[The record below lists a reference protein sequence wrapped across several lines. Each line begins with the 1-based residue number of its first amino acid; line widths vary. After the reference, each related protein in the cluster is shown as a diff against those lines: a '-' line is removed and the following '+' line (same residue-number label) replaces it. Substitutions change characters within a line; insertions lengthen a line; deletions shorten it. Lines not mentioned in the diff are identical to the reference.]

1 MNHTQHKQKYGFIS
15 VLAIITLIFLLT
27 GCSANEN
34 DEYKQGCINDMYAIE
49 STGECYIVVLF
60 DDGTE
65 QTFSIDGEL
74 FDILHFGN
82 PVTVWEDGRL
92 SIG

>member
-1 MNHTQHKQKYGFIS
+1 MKRTRQQQKYGFIS
-15 VLAIITLIFLLT
+15 VLAIITLIILLT
-27 GCSANEN
+27 GCSANERS
-34 DEYKQGCINDMYAIE
+34 EYKQGCIDDMYAIE

-65 QTFSIDGEL
+65 HTFSIDSEL

-82 PVTVWEDGRL
+82 PVTVWKDGRL

>member
-1 MNHTQHKQKYGFIS
+1 MKIYNKRLIS
-15 VLAIITLIFLLT
+15 GLIIITLIFLLT
-27 GCSANEN
+27 GCSANESN
-34 DEYKQGCINDMYAIE
+34 EYRQGCIDDMYAIE

-60 DDGTE
+60 TDGTE
-65 QTFSIDGEL
+65 QTFSIDSEL
-74 FDILHFGN
+74 FDILYFGN

>member
-1 MNHTQHKQKYGFIS
+1 MKIGNKKLIS
-15 VLAIITLIFLLT
+15 VLIMIALIFLMT
-27 GCSANEN
+27 GCSANN
-34 DEYKQGCINDMYAIE
+34 SDEYRQGCIDDMYAIE
-49 STGECYIVVLF
+49 DTGECYIVVLF
-60 DDGTE
+60 TDGTE
-65 QTFSIDGEL
+65 QTFSIDSEL